1 MKNDLKIS
9 SEQAALLRILDELM
23 DTAPERLLKKAIF
36 DTIKKA
42 MNEHAAFEN
51 PASVEARR
59 VEKELDHLFSIAE
72 VFSDKSA

>member
-23 DTAPERLLKKAIF
+23 DTAPERQLKKALF
-36 DTIKKA
+36 DAIKRA
-42 MNEHAAFEN
+42 MGEHASFEK
-51 PASVEARR
+51 PLSVAARR

-72 VFSDKSA
+72 EFSEESA